1 MDITSREKA
10 IIELIIKTSGKHTV
24 LSIASSLNVSTR
36 TIQRDLKATERI
48 IEKFGLR
55 LTRNMDQGLSIE
67 GKNEQIY
74 RLIQHLAGSTPIDQP
89 PLEKKLRL
97 LLAVYEEELFKIQTL
112 ASHLGVSSATLAI
125 YLDELAEWL
134 EIFQLQLT
142 RKRGVGVELNGTEAN
157 KRRAL
162 VHFFLQYFH
171 DEFIEKLFILEKGSP
186 SEEKILHYFYPD
198 DLLEVLTLVNL
209 SFHKTQARV
218 TDRAY
223 LEVVL
228 HIYITLKRT
237 DAHFFLEEDVN
248 LLEKD
253 VAIEYDLMLM
263 ISRELERKL
272 DMSLTKRDILFL
284 ALILKGTKLQ
294 GAEAEPENILLA
306 QLIKNVIRSV
316 SNQLQVNLTDDFSL
330 FQGLLA
336 HMEPALFRI
345 EQKMESFNPLK
356 EEIKRKYPVL
366 FMAVKNSVKEEFKSI
381 HHFPEDEIAFMVLHF
396 GSALL
401 MQEEYLTIKALVI
414 CPTGI
419 GTSKMLASRIKKEI
433 AEIDTVD
440 IKSIKE
446 ITEHVDLQSYDV
458 IISTVRLPF
467 IDAEYVL
474 VNPLLSTENIETI
487 KSFIQNNI
495 EDIAKGEKYKKIERH
510 SVFLSRVKKNMNLHD
525 MLHDMK
531 GIQQSIESIMQNYRF
546 YRMGHSESQEIILKK
561 MLQIAE
567 KENLLTDSG
576 DILNSL
582 KEREKRGG
590 LGIPQ
595 TNLAL
600 FHARNEHVR
609 ELIFRIAHLPN
620 PCLVRGMD
628 GNMVMM
634 KNLLLMLAPLELSNR
649 QQEIISLISTNIIET
664 EEAILIFSSAN
675 EELIYKRLESIFAD
689 YLQSNFKIID
699 RGMM

>member
-48 IEKFGLR
+48 MEKFGLR

-74 RLIQHLAGSTPIDQP
+74 RLIQHIAGSTPIDQT

-97 LLAVYEEELFKIQTL
+97 LLAVYEEEHFKIQTL
-112 ASHLGVSSATLAI
+112 ATHLGVSSATLAI

-134 EIFQLQLT
+134 EVFQLQLT
-142 RKRGVGVELNGTEAN
+142 RKRGVGVELHGTEAN

-171 DEFIEKLFILEKGSP
+171 DEFIEKLFILEKGSS
-186 SEEKILHYFYPD
+186 SEEKILHYFYHD
-198 DLLEVLTLVNL
+198 ELLEVLTLVNAT
-209 SFHKTQARV
+209 FHKTQVRV

-237 DAHFFLEEDVN
+237 DAHFFLEEDVI
-248 LLEKD
+248 LQEKE

-272 DMSLTKRDILFL
+272 DVSLTKRDILFL

-294 GAEAEPENILLA
+294 GAEAEPDNILLA

-316 SNQLQVNLTDDFSL
+316 SNQLQVNLTEDFSL

-381 HHFPEDEIAFMVLHF
+381 DYFPEDEIAFMVLHF

-401 MQEEYLTIKALVI
+401 MQEEHLTIKALVI

-433 AEIDTVD
+433 AEIDSID

-446 ITEHVDLQSYDV
+446 ISEHVNLQAYDV

-467 IDAEYVL
+467 INKEYIL
-474 VNPLLSTENIETI
+474 VNPLLSTENIDTI

-495 EDIAKGEKYKKIERH
+495 EAIAKGEKYKKIERH
-510 SVFLSRVKKNMNLHD
+510 SVPSSVVKKNIDLQD
-525 MLHDMK
+525 MLEDIK
-531 GIQQSIESIMQNYRF
+531 SIQQSIESIMQNYRF
-546 YRMGHSESQEIILKK
+546 YRMNHSESQELILNK

-567 KENLLTDSG
+567 KENLVTESE
-576 DILNSL
+576 DILYSL

-609 ELIFRIAHLPN
+609 ELIFQIAHLPN

-664 EEAILIFSSAN
+664 DEAILIFSSAN
-675 EELIYKRLESIFAD
+675 EELIYKRLESIFSN
-689 YLQSNFKIID
+689 YLQANFKIND